1 VSVKTVFKNDGAK
14 KRCKRRVF
22 AFPEGNEERSPGSLV
37 MRQMPSVVI
46 KTVGHE
52 LIVQIDIGF
61 VCDTKPGEQDC
72 SPYTRGEQD
81 CSPYTRGEQ
90 DCSPYTKE
98 TGRFVP
104 TSPFGG

>member
-22 AFPEGNEERSPGSLV
+22 AFPEGNEERSLGSLV

-81 CSPYTRGEQ
+81 CSPYT
-90 DCSPYTKE
+90 KE